1 MAMFENI
8 SAIELRMQEIKSK
21 FNTFNAPVA
30 QPQGTPETSGVNFS
44 RILSSMQEA
53 QMKLPA
59 SPSGGGGEQDY
70 ANSINEAARQW
81 NLDPALLKAVVK
93 QESGFNASAVS
104 GAGAMGLMQL
114 MPDTARELG
123 VNNPMDA
130 RENLMGGAKY
140 LRSMLDRFD
149 GNLTKAL
156 AAYNAGPGAV
166 EKHGGVPPYE
176 ETQNYVSSILTM
188 YADFRKKG

>member
-8 SAIELRMQEIKSK
+8 SAIEMRMQEIKAK

-30 QPQGTPETSGVNFS
+30 PPQGTPETSGVNFS

-59 SPSGGGGEQDY
+59 SSSGGGGEQDY

-81 NLDPALLKAVVK
+81 KLDPALLKAVVK

-166 EKHGGVPPYE
+166 EQHGGVPPYQ
-176 ETQNYVSSILTM
+176 ETQHYVENILAM

>member
-8 SAIELRMQEIKSK
+8 NAIEMRMQEIKAK
-21 FNTFNAPVA
+21 FNTFNTPLAP
-30 QPQGTPETSGVNFS
+30 PQGTQEVAGASFS

-53 QMKLPA
+53 QTKLPSYPPA
-59 SPSGGGGEQDY
+59 GGGEQDY
-70 ANSINEAARQW
+70 TQAIAEAARKW

-130 RENLMGGAKY
+130 RENLMGGARY
-140 LRSMLDRFD
+140 LRSMMDRFD

-166 EKHGGVPPYE
+166 ERYGGVPPYE
-176 ETQNYVSSILTM
+176 ETQNYVSNILAM
-188 YADFRKKG
+188 YADLRKKA

>member
-8 SAIELRMQEIKSK
+8 SAIEMRMQEIKSK

-30 QPQGTPETSGVNFS
+30 PPQGTPEASGVNFS

-53 QMKLPA
+53 QMKLPV
-59 SPSGGGGEQDY
+59 SSSGGGGEQDY
-70 ANSINEAARQW
+70 AGAINEAARQW
-81 NLDPALLKAVVK
+81 KLDPALLKAVVK
-93 QESGFNASAVS
+93 QESGFNPSAVS

-130 RENLMGGAKY
+130 RENLMGGARY
-140 LRSMLDRFD
+140 LSSMLDRFD

-166 EKHGGVPPYE
+166 EKYGGVPPYE
-176 ETQNYVSSILTM
+176 ETQNYVSSILAM
-188 YADFRKKG
+188 YADFRKKV